1 MLYGPTKKRARARA
15 RVYVR
20 VVLPRTMYQCTKHRV
35 RVNAARGV
43 ACARARCIFFFHP
56 STNERTNVTSGRV
69 INQNPMQRRQRPP
82 IKRRSLL
89 KRLVTNPRSC
99 NAARS
104 LSLTHTQIPH
114 PAALSTL
121 SPCPP
126 RPRARVYIF
135 IHGAPAFAGS
145 TSIVPERHA
154 AGHASRL
161 QFRLKHETR

>member
-1 MLYGPTKKRARARA
+1 MDRQRSARARA

-104 LSLTHTQIPH
+104 LSLTHTD
-114 PAALSTL
+114 PAPC
-121 SPCPP
+121 SPLDPLPLPP
-126 RPRARVYIF
+126 PAPRTRIHIYTRRSGFCGIHVDRPGATRGRPRQPV
-135 IHGAPAFAGS
+135 
-145 TSIVPERHA
+145 TVP
-154 AGHASRL
+154 
-161 QFRLKHETR
+161 FKT